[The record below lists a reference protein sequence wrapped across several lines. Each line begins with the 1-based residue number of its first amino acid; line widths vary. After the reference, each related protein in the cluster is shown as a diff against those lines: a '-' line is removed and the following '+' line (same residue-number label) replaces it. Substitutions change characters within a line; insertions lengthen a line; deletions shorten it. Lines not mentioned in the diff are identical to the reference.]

1 MSWGCLNDRLLP
13 WQRMWKMSQ
22 VPLLAAKKLLSSP
35 SLSPSFLTFVK
46 SVRLWVRSRDWI
58 GGQTAGQGPPWISK
72 LKAALNKLFSCGL
85 LVSVSK
91 DEDLPLPP
99 ALVPCCVSC
108 LFTAA
113 LGLCCCAQ
121 PFL

>member
-1 MSWGCLNDRLLP
+1 MVENVTGASSGC
-13 WQRMWKMSQ
+13 QKT
-22 VPLLAAKKLLSSP
+22 ALLSLPLPIP
-35 SLSPSFLTFVK
+35 SLLTFVK
-46 SVRLWVRSRDWI
+46 SVTLWVRSRDWI

-85 LVSVSK
+85 LVSVSQ

-99 ALVPCCVSC
+99 ALLPRCISC
-108 LFTAA
+108 SFTAA
-113 LGLCCCAQ
+113 LDLGCCAW